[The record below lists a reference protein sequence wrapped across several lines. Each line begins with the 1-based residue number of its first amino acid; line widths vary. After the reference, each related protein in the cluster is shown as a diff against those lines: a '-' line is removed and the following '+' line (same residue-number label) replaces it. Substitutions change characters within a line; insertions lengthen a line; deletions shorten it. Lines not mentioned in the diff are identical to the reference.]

1 MSMTHLHDNE
11 IILDVKNLRVAYGK
25 VEALHEVSL
34 TIRRGDFTI
43 GEGPWAA
50 FDIVANDI
58 QIKFRIAASGK

>member
-1 MSMTHLHDNE
+1 MWHIVDSVILHDVN
-11 IILDVKNLRVAYGK
+11 
-25 VEALHEVSL
+25 L

-58 QIKFRIAASGK
+58 QIKFRITATGK